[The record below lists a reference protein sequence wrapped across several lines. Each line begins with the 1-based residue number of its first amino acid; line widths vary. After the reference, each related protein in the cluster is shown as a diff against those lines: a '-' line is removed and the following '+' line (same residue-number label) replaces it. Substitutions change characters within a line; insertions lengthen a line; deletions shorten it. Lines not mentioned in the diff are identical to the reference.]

1 MKELEDFI
9 QRTYPISDKARE
21 ALLDICT
28 EVNFKKNDIISN
40 VGGTCKT
47 IYFVKK
53 GALRIFY
60 FKGDNDITDSM
71 EFENAFVARVESL
84 VSGQPSRKGIQ
95 AIEDTEMLA
104 INAEKLFRLYD
115 DYLEVERLFKKIFLN
130 AFMSMVNRIE
140 SIQFHPAETRYANF
154 INEHPD
160 VLKRVPLKYIASYLG
175 ITQVSLSRIRAKH

>member
-9 QRTYPISDKARE
+9 KRTYPISDKARE
-21 ALLDICT
+21 ALQDICT
-28 EVNFKKNDIISN
+28 EVHFKKNDIISN

-104 INAEKLFRLYD
+104 KASRQKLKVQEFPSLSSP
-115 DYLEVERLFKKIFLN
+115 VERHCERRGSSPQVHWRYFL
-130 AFMSMVNRIE
+130 RLR
-140 SIQFHPAETRYANF
+140 P
-154 INEHPD
+154 
-160 VLKRVPLKYIASYLG
+160 
-175 ITQVSLSRIRAKH
+175 